1 MGDQQ
6 LEKWWQGLSP
16 QERAEALQ
24 SQRSGELSEGL
35 AESLRRAGLGGGKPG
50 SSLPGDV
57 DIFLKARH

>member
-24 SQRSGELSEGL
+24 AQQAGELSEGL
-35 AESLRRAGLGGGKPG
+35 ATSLDRAGLKHGKPG
-50 SSLPGDV
+50 SELPGDV